1 MGKFYYSGLLVTNL
15 TNPVHKN
22 RAENL
27 KGSQTKQRV
36 YKWNASNKR
45 KVRSRASY
53 LAYIG
58 KPCYFITLTFPLEID
73 NNKVMKLF
81 IDNLKHRNYVEDYIW
96 VKERGSKNG
105 RLHYHLLFN
114 SDLALFGSDKKT
126 RPVSFVADKDVFQ
139 DAWNSALVGM
149 GGRGS
154 NNSVRL
160 GRSPVVRKISRVGS
174 YIIKYV
180 TKELG
185 EFQSRMFG
193 CSYGL
198 KECEVLINN
207 DKKNTLGFSPYR
219 IDVNDYVKNEY
230 FSLSLPL
237 IKRVQELAE
246 LHSTFVPRSTA
257 SEALEVYESSD

>member
-22 RAENL
+22 RIENL
-27 KGSQTKQRV
+27 KGSQTKKRV
-36 YKWNASNKR
+36 YQWNASNKR

-53 LAYIG
+53 LAFIG
-58 KPCYFITLTFPLEID
+58 KPTYFITLTFPLEID

-81 IDNLKHRNYVEDYIW
+81 LDNLKKRKYVEDFIW
-96 VKERGSKNG
+96 VKERGSKGG

-114 SDLALFGSDKKT
+114 SDLALFGSDKKS
-126 RPVSFVADKDVFQ
+126 RKVSFVADKDVFQ
-139 DAWNSALVGM
+139 DAWNSALVRM
-149 GGRGS
+149 GGCGAP
-154 NNSVRL
+154 NSVRL
-160 GRSPVVRKISRVGS
+160 GGSPRVRKIERVGA
-174 YIIKYV
+174 YISKYV

-185 EFQSRMFG
+185 EFESRMFG

-198 KECEVLINN
+198 KDCEVLINN
-207 DKKNTLGFSPYR
+207 DKKNTLGFAPYR
-219 IDVNDYVKNEY
+219 VDVNDYVKNEY

-246 LHSTFVPRSTA
+246 LHSTFVSRLET
-257 SEALEVYESSD
+257 EAW